1 MEAIAQFADTF
12 DALWATRPRDIKIAK
27 QVARDAFLGAALDSD
42 KAAPV
47 MDGAVRNYAQYNA
60 RKWWANMGTTT
71 GHMVNGIK
79 VASSR
84 LA

>member
-1 MEAIAQFADTF
+1 MEAIVQFADTF
-12 DALWATRPRDIKIAK
+12 DALWTSRPRDVKIAK

-47 MDGAVRNYAQYNA
+47 TDTAARNYDQHNA
-60 RKWWANMGTTT
+60 RKWWANMGTAT
-71 GHMVNGIK
+71 GHMINGVK
-79 VASSR
+79 VSGR